1 MCIYETD
8 EHVVVKVLTVS
19 LKARPSWV
27 MLTIAQTARLC
38 SLIRKWPCSRNG
50 MLVLKMP
57 YLRVTAPPPFST
69 SRKSGPRLLCH
80 LPERTGPLLPTL
92 LPVRGPPL
100 P

>member
-1 MCIYETD
+1 
-8 EHVVVKVLTVS
+8 
-19 LKARPSWV
+19 
-27 MLTIAQTARLC
+27 
-38 SLIRKWPCSRNG
+38 

-69 SRKSGPRLLCH
+69 SRKSGPRLLYH

>member
-1 MCIYETD
+1 
-8 EHVVVKVLTVS
+8 
-19 LKARPSWV
+19 
-27 MLTIAQTARLC
+27 
-38 SLIRKWPCSRNG
+38 